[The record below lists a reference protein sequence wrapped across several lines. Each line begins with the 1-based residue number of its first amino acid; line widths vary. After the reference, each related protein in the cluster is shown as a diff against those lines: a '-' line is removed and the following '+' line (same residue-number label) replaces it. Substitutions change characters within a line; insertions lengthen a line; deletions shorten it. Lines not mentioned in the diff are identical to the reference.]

1 FAIELVAQCWKVAED
16 ALEILAHL
24 PVVAPVGAKQE
35 VALDGHGAE
44 EAAALRHVDH
54 PTGDNHFR
62 PETGQTPACQVH
74 APAGYAD
81 DARKR
86 AQERRLP
93 RAVGADQGD
102 QLTRGELEIDAE
114 EDRRHPEPGREL

>member
-1 FAIELVAQCWKVAED
+1 M
-16 ALEILAHL
+16 
-24 PVVAPVGAKQE
+24 APVGAKQE

-54 PTGDNHFR
+54 PTGDDHFR
-62 PETGQTPACQVH
+62 AETGQTPACQVH

-81 DARKR
+81 EARKR

-102 QLTRGELEIDAE
+102 QLTRGELEIDVEQNGRQAE
-114 EDRRHPEPGREL
+114 AGREFVDLEQRAHRS